1 MGIFLAMVGLALRM
15 VVSGG
20 YLIKIVLISAT
31 IHGMVGGGGFEVGND
46 AARIYGPW
54 HDSAGGM
61 NTKSELPDLPA
72 TPSPLQS
79 ELPVMKD
86 ISGATGW
93 WWESTLREAKCYY

>member
-1 MGIFLAMVGLALRM
+1 M
-15 VVSGG
+15 VVSGD

-79 ELPVMKD
+79 ELRGDERHQWSHRLVVG
-86 ISGATGW
+86 INTA
-93 WWESTLREAKCYY
+93 